1 MNCASQKEF
10 FQLSFYIC
18 FLAANLQSKNYYQN
32 NSMALKNLFRKKNVQ
47 DILNQVE
54 QNEHGQNSLGRHLT
68 VRDLAAFG
76 IAAIIGAGIFSTIGK
91 ASADGGPAVIFLFL
105 FTALACG
112 FAAFAYAEFASMVP
126 VSGSAYTYSYV
137 AFGELIAWIIG
148 WALIMEYAVGN
159 ITVAISWSDYFTG
172 LLDGVVTTL
181 NSRYDWHLH
190 TLADWVQMDYLTA
203 SNGFADATALMQGGK
218 SFENLD
224 AGLQAAY
231 NAWTTAPV
239 LGPVHFVADL
249 PALFIIILI
258 TALVYRG
265 MKESRNASNMMVVV
279 KLCII
284 LLVIAVGAFYV
295 DTANWD
301 PFAPNGATG
310 VLKGVSAV
318 FFAYIGFDA
327 ISTTAEECKN
337 PQRDLPRGMMW
348 AIIICTVLYI
358 VIALVLT
365 GMVNYSQL
373 NVGDPLAFV
382 FDKLDLKWMS
392 GIIAVSAVI
401 AMASVLLVFQ
411 MGQPRIWMSMSRD
424 GLLPKRFSKV
434 HPKFKTPS
442 YATIVTGFVVAV
454 PALFLNLTI
463 VTDLCS
469 IGTLFAF
476 VLVCAGVLVLQNKPN
491 IPRGKFRTPYANA
504 KYIMPVA
511 LIAGLAIIFTYSK
524 QDAVDFIT
532 NEDVVNSPQGIV
544 TSLDKEETQKVYNFL
559 LASDVANGK
568 QDLEEILSVYE
579 NEGTQYESLV
589 RSLPIDESLKYESGF
604 QLFKH
609 KIPMWIFL
617 ISLLFLTVWAY
628 RQNLSLIPMLGLIC
642 CLYMMAQL
650 SVWNWIYFAIW
661 LLIGLVI
668 YFSFSMKNSKLGM
681 IELENI

>member
-1 MNCASQKEF
+1 
-10 FQLSFYIC
+10 
-18 FLAANLQSKNYYQN
+18 
-32 NSMALKNLFRKKNVQ
+32 MALAGLFRKKTVE
-47 DILNQVE
+47 DILKQVE
-54 QNEHGQNSLGRHLT
+54 KKDADGQTSLGKHLT
-68 VRDLAAFG
+68 VRDLTAFG
-76 IAAIIGAGIFSTIGK
+76 IAAIVGAGIFSTIGK

-137 AFGELIAWIIG
+137 AFGEIMAWIIG

-172 LLDGVVTTL
+172 LLQSGGIDL
-181 NSRYDWHLH
+181 PQWI
-190 TLADWVQMDYLTA
+190 QMDYLTA
-203 SNGFADATALMQGGK
+203 SNGYKNATALIQSGK

-231 NAWTTAPV
+231 TAWETAPV
-239 LGPVHFVADL
+239 IGSFHFVADL
-249 PALFIIILI
+249 PALFIIVLI

-265 MKESRNASNMMVVV
+265 MKESRNASNLMVVI
-279 KLCII
+279 KLFVV
-284 LLVIAVGAFYV
+284 LLVIAVGAYHI

-301 PFAPNGATG
+301 PFAPNGVSG

-348 AIIICTVLYI
+348 AIIICTILYI
-358 VIALVLT
+358 AIALVLT
-365 GMVNYSQL
+365 GMVSYNQL

-382 FDKLDLKWMS
+382 FGKLDIKWLS
-392 GIIAVSAVI
+392 GVIAISAVI

-424 GLLPKRFSKV
+424 GLLPKKFSTV

-442 YATIVTGFVVAV
+442 FATIVTGFVVAI
-454 PALFLNLTI
+454 PALFLNLTL

-476 VLVCAGVLVLQNKPN
+476 VLVCAGVLVLQNKPG
-491 IPRGKFRTPYANA
+491 IPRGKFKTPYVNS
-504 KYIMPVA
+504 KYILPV
-511 LIAGLAIIFTYSK
+511 LMIAGLYYAFAFNNKATMAFINNDAQTFDATTII
-524 QDAVDFIT
+524 
-532 NEDVVNSPQGIV
+532 
-544 TSLDKEETQKVYNFL
+544 TSLNKNQSEQVAAYLKSIDVSGKTAET
-559 LASDVANGK
+559 S
-568 QDLEEILSVYE
+568 DLEHLLS
-579 NEGTQYESLV
+579 QYQDDEV
-589 RSLPIDESLKYESGF
+589 KYAKVVKGLPISDSLKYETGF

-617 ISLLFLTVWAY
+617 FVLIGLAVWAF
-628 RQNLSLIPMLGLIC
+628 RKNLSLIPLLGLIC
-642 CLYMMAQL
+642 CLYMMAEL
-650 SVWNWIYFAIW
+650 SVWNWIYFTIW
-661 LLIGLVI
+661 LIIGLCI
-668 YFSFSMKNSKLGM
+668 YFTYSRKNSKLNFT
-681 IELENI
+681 EKL